1 MAIPGEFLWLNAQ
14 GENDKFSPNN
24 VTLKAAN
31 VTDMDLFLA
40 RRWKHFF
47 GGSEKLAYQTFA
59 ASTLTAAQKSA
70 LMKPGTYPV
79 VTMTNGTATVALMPD
94 GKFPNVVNYQ
104 GDKKSPAGVLGLPE
118 RNKFGGESVSITDP
132 AI

>member
-14 GENDKFSPNN
+14 GENDKFTPNN
-24 VTLKAAN
+24 TTLKAAN

-47 GGSEKLAYQTFA
+47 GGSEKMAYQAFA
-59 ASTLTAAQKSA
+59 ASTLTAAQKES

-79 VTMTNGTATVALMPD
+79 VTMTGGTVTVALMTA
-94 GKFPNVVNYQ
+94 GQFPNVVNYQ
-104 GDKKSPAGVLGLPE
+104 GDKRSPAGVLGIPE
-118 RNKFGGESVSITDP
+118 RNMFGGESVSITDP